1 MLQTDSRDTNSNLLG
16 LSNTG
21 EAGKSKAALS
31 SVLSAG
37 RKSMAFLE
45 ACYASAFPSVPHH

>member
-37 RKSMAFLE
+37 RKSMAFQE